1 MTEKRNT
8 AIEVAGGYWK
18 FNTLDD
24 QLFIELHNSVMLKWK
39 EAVAYSTIVQCERML
54 PDQTD
59 IEQWQVEMPFD
70 EYLYVIGLTDSE
82 INSVVS
88 YALQHG

>member
-1 MTEKRNT
+1 
-8 AIEVAGGYWK
+8 
-18 FNTLDD
+18 
-24 QLFIELHNSVMLKWK
+24 
-39 EAVAYSTIVQCERML
+39 ML

-59 IEQWQVEMPFD
+59 VEQWQVEMPFD

-88 YALQHG
+88 YALQSS